1 MSLCESF
8 CNCVTSDII
17 EVKGSYICNL
27 CGVVAN
33 NVLNISSEDIS
44 HTINADTIS
53 HKPKYL
59 NKYHEWTLYTNEE
72 KNSYRLY
79 VYTTQLCRK
88 LEIPDHLSQTVSD
101 YVLYVMETV
110 KKYDGTKRAKVKDGI
125 ILVCIQYVY
134 KEIDSFENSKKC
146 TVTLAKKLG
155 IDVKYITKAETLI
168 LEMINAGKLKMS
180 KNFVVDTPRAFDYVR
195 EVINKQQMQVPKKL
209 CEQVKRMIDI
219 CERED
224 ILSNHTPLSIGVSCF
239 YYILLANDIKLDI
252 KSLAELYDMSFATI
266 QKTYAKLTKRFNN

>member
-1 MSLCESF
+1 
-8 CNCVTSDII
+8 VTSDII